1 MEMSDAVFRSG
12 GEHLHLAVS
21 EIPDK
26 LHLYPILTLQGYL
39 GCFNPQY
46 ATSWYTF
53 MYNPNVILEV
63 KMFVS

>member
-39 GCFNPQY
+39 GSVLTHSMQLPGIHSCIIP
-46 ATSWYTF
+46 
-53 MYNPNVILEV
+53 I
-63 KMFVS
+63 